1 MSALD
6 LTHPIPDPLAGASQ
20 PIVDDILA
28 RLRAARAVQ
37 IVGHVRPDGDC
48 IGSML
53 GVAALLGHLG
63 IPCALAAEEMPPNG
77 YTALEGFERIAAAPD
92 PELHPDL
99 VVFVDCATFDRGL
112 TNWTAPAPIVNI
124 DHHVSNTRYG
134 EVNWIDPTSAATG
147 EMIFELF
154 RQARLPLGVG
164 AAEALL
170 IALTTDTG
178 SFRFS
183 NTGPRQHRIAAE
195 LIEAGASVERV
206 AQIAYSSNP
215 VESMR
220 LTGHVLSHLRLECGG
235 QLAWS
240 EIRQAVHAELGSDG
254 SVPENLADALR
265 SVRGVRVAILFH
277 ELSSGGLRVNLR
289 SHGEVNVGKMA
300 AHWGGGGH
308 PGAAGVYLANAVYE
322 RDRDTILQ
330 FVMDALTGKTV

>member
-1 MSALD
+1 MSTLD
-6 LTHPIPDPLAGASQ
+6 ITNPTPDPQVSGPNPLIEQ
-20 PIVDDILA
+20 IVT
-28 RLRAARAVQ
+28 RLRSARAVQ

-53 GVAALLGHLG
+53 GVAMFLDHWG

-77 YTALEGFERIAAAPD
+77 YSALTGFDRIAALPD
-92 PELHPDL
+92 AALNADL
-99 VVFVDCATFDRGL
+99 VVFVDCATLDRGL
-112 TNWTAPAPIVNI
+112 TNWTPPAPIVNI

-134 EVNWIDPTSAATG
+134 AINWIDPTSAATG
-147 EMIFELF
+147 EMIFELY
-154 RQARLPLGVG
+154 RLARVPLSVA
-164 AAEALL
+164 AAEAML

-206 AQIAYSSNP
+206 AQLAYSSNP

-277 ELSSGGLRVNLR
+277 ELASGGLRVNLR
-289 SHGEVNVGKMA
+289 SHGEVNVGQMA

-308 PGAAGVYLANAVYE
+308 PGAAGLYLANASYE
-322 RDRDTILQ
+322 RDRDAILKY
-330 FVMDALTGKTV
+330 VMEEIH